1 MAQGR
6 MLKKQ
11 ISESKKLGSLKSDS
25 ARLLYTWLI
34 PWLDIEGRYSADPEI
49 LKGHLF
55 PKVKSM
61 TPTKIQKLLHELAE
75 TDLIILYR
83 HKGEQYFQFSKFGEM
98 QTLHPDREAKS
109 EIPPP
114 NDNSCELMSNHDLSL
129 LNKSKIK
136 LKKESCPNTKYSDV
150 DIELS
155 SLLIEGILK
164 NNPRAKAG
172 KLTEKQKESWHN
184 QCRLLRESGWSPD
197 EIRTV
202 IEYTQQDEFE
212 IPNVQSMGKLRDRFD
227 NLALKARREI
237 AKKTGER
244 DVGRQKEGV

>member
-129 LNKSKIK
+129 LNKSKLNQINSNENIESFENEFENLWKAYHIDGKKNKAYAKTRFIALCKNGK
-136 LKKESCPNTKYSDV
+136 LDDFKKGFEGYANFLEFKEKKENFNQRPKYFSTLCTDYEEYIQYFGHKV
-150 DIELS
+150 
-155 SLLIEGILK
+155 
-164 NNPRAKAG
+164 KAD
-172 KLTEKQKESWHN
+172 L
-184 QCRLLRESGWSPD
+184 
-197 EIRTV
+197 
-202 IEYTQQDEFE
+202 
-212 IPNVQSMGKLRDRFD
+212 
-227 NLALKARREI
+227 
-237 AKKTGER
+237 
-244 DVGRQKEGV
+244 